1 MEKEVIIS
9 KNSPA
14 AIGPYS
20 PALKV
25 GNLIFASGQL
35 PIDPKTGEMIE
46 GNIEAKT
53 RMVLENLKA
62 VLEPYSIGLDN
73 VVKTT
78 IFLKNMNNFARVNK
92 VYGEYFKEK
101 FPARSCVEV
110 SRLPKDAEIEIEA
123 IAFCIQFF
131 RKVTIVVIHLYEREK
146 RKSVILS

>member
-1 MEKEVIIS
+1 VEKEVIIS
-9 KNSPA
+9 KKAPS

-25 GNLIFASGQL
+25 GNLIFASGQI
-35 PIDPKTGEMIE
+35 PIDPKTEKMIE
-46 GNIEAKT
+46 GDVEAKT

-62 VLEPYSIGLDN
+62 VLEPYSIGLEN
-73 VVKTT
+73 VVKAT

-123 IAFCIQFF
+123 IAFCI
-131 RKVTIVVIHLYEREK
+131 
-146 RKSVILS
+146 

>member
-9 KNSPA
+9 KNSSA

-35 PIDPKTGEMIE
+35 PIDPETGEMIE
-46 GNIEAKT
+46 GDIESRT

-123 IAFCIQFF
+123 IAFCI
-131 RKVTIVVIHLYEREK
+131 
-146 RKSVILS
+146 